1 VERFELPMLLNSKRP
16 FDYLVRVCLA
26 CGYYLDEKRLAQLNQ
41 FLDDRKVPKID
52 ERVLVSVLTHLKEL
66 ELMHEQE
73 NESDEYLDAFVA
85 LGGLPSKEGTISK
98 NTLISIIKTEF
109 ELTIDMED
117 YLRKIG
123 GDTDNINYYQ
133 FCVMLDAGTSGN
145 PSRVSSYLSQ
155 NRGSS
160 FMRYSYFHNNMD
172 RLLQH

>member
-1 VERFELPMLLNSKRP
+1 
-16 FDYLVRVCLA
+16 
-26 CGYYLDEKRLAQLNQ
+26 LDEKRIAQLNV
-41 FLDDRKVPKID
+41 FLDERKVPKID
-52 ERVLVSVLTHLKEL
+52 EKVMVQVLTHLKEL
-66 ELMHEQE
+66 ELIHEQE
-73 NESDEYLDAFVA
+73 NESDEYCKQLSLTSVVDAFVA

-98 NTLISIIKTEF
+98 NTLIAIIKTEF

-145 PSRVSSYLSQ
+145 PSRVSSYLSA

-172 RLLQH
+172 KLLMH

>member
-1 VERFELPMLLNSKRP
+1 M
-16 FDYLVRVCLA
+16 
-26 CGYYLDEKRLAQLNQ
+26 
-41 FLDDRKVPKID
+41 PKID
-52 ERVLVSVLTHLKEL
+52 ERVLIQVLTHLKEL

-73 NESDEYLDAFVA
+73 NESDEYCKFFSLKSSKVDAFVA
-85 LGGLPSKEGTISK
+85 LGGLPTKEGTISK
-98 NTLISIIKTEF
+98 NTLIDIIKTEF

-172 RLLQH
+172 KLLMH